1 MHIAKSLVIDTD
13 LFFENSMI
21 YKIHVYFKTL
31 SLVQLMHVNLNVSLK
46 SIKQN
51 QYMKEIIIKTFNR
64 KQTTQ
69 NYSK

>member
-1 MHIAKSLVIDTD
+1 M
-13 LFFENSMI
+13 

-31 SLVQLMHVNLNVSLK
+31 SLVQLMHVDLNMCFK

-51 QYMKEIIIKTFNR
+51 TKSNMKEIMSKTFNR